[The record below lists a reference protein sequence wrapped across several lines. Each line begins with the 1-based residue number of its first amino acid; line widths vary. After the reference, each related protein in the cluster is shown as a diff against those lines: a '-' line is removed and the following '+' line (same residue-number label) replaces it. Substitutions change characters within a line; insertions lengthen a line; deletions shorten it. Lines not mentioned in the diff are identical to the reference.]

1 MTDPLAPLS
10 DEDLSALLDGQAEPS
25 VLDRLARDPA
35 ARARRDALAAAASA
49 VASEPIAGLEG
60 PQVDALVAR
69 ALAEAEAPG
78 APPAPTSDPADAP
91 VAPVVPLAPPRGR
104 RLPPTWLVAAAIV
117 ALVAIGL
124 GLVWSGRTVEGG
136 KEDQAQSTTLADAD
150 QEGGATLGAEAEPGA
165 TSSAGEGEDSA
176 TPAEDQASES
186 GPAEPAPE
194 IPSIE
199 RRLGAPRY
207 LGAFATVEDLRTAVA
222 TGLPTA
228 DEPLGDLEVPTD
240 AAFQRC
246 AEQMRVQFSIEDP
259 ATAYRLAVVDGV
271 VSMVY
276 EFDAATFDDGEP
288 AIVVTAVRADT
299 CDPYFT
305 IQR

>member
-49 VASEPIAGLEG
+49 VASEPIAPLEG

-69 ALAEAEAPG
+69 ALAEGQAPAAEAG
-78 APPAPTSDPADAP
+78 PPAPADAP
-91 VAPVVPLAPPRGR
+91 ESHAAPVIPLAPPGGR
-104 RLPPTWLVAAAIV
+104 RLPPTWLVAAAVV

-124 GLVWSGRTVEGG
+124 GLVWSGRTVQNGN
-136 KEDQAQSTTLADAD
+136 EDLAQTKADAQLEQAAEEDSTTLSV
-150 QEGGATLGAEAEPGA
+150 EGGPAT
-165 TSSAGEGEDSA
+165 
-176 TPAEDQASES
+176 AEDGEAPTGDHSSES
-186 GPAEPAPE
+186 GPAESAPE
-194 IPSIE
+194 LPSIE
-199 RRLGAPRY
+199 RRLGAPAY
-207 LGAFATVEDLRTAVA
+207 LGAFATVEDLRAVVA
-222 TGLPTA
+222 TGLPAT
-228 DEPLGDLEVPTD
+228 DEPLGDLELPTD

-259 ATAYRLAVVDGV
+259 ATAYRLTVVDDV
-271 VSMVY
+271 VSMVF
-276 EFDAATFDDGEP
+276 EFDAATFDDGDQ
-288 AIVVTAVRADT
+288 ATVVTAVRADT